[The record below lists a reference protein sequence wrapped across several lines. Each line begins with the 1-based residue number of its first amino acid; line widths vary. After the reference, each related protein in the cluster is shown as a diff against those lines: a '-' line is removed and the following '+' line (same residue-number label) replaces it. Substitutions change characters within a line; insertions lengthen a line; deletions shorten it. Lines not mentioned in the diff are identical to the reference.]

1 MYKAPRGTED
11 ILPAEQ
17 PYWRFVEAQAEAV
30 CRSYGYQR
38 IETPMFEEAGLF
50 ERGVGAASDIV
61 EKEMYTFPDRSGDLM
76 TLRPE
81 GTAPVCRAYLE
92 HGMAQLP
99 QPVRLYYLGPAF
111 RYERPQAGR
120 FRQHHQLG
128 VEALGEA
135 DPALDAEVISLAWD
149 LFQRLGLMVGAPRSI
164 GAPLLKLNSI
174 GCSQCRPRYIAE
186 LRANYSG
193 HVEQLCTDCR
203 SRLERNPLRLLDCK
217 QPGCQAVA
225 GAVPRSLDHLC
236 HDCRQH
242 FDGLQVYLKAL
253 AFPYSVDHRLVRGLD
268 YYTRTVFEV
277 QPVVEGAQSTM
288 AGGGRYDGLVEA
300 VGGKPTPAVG
310 FAAGLERIILN
321 LKRAGVHVPDS
332 GSPVAFMAH
341 LGPAAKERA
350 LLLAGELRR
359 RGITVVAAWSD
370 RSLRAQLRQA
380 NSVGARYA
388 LILGDAEL
396 ASGSVVVRDMATGEQ
411 QTVPQDQVG
420 GRLAL

>member
-17 PYWRFVEAQAEAV
+17 HYWRFVEGRAAALCEV
-30 CRSYGYQR
+30 YGYQR

-50 ERGVGAASDIV
+50 ERGVGPASDIV
-61 EKEMYTFPDRSGDLM
+61 EKEMYTFPDRSGDQM

-99 QPVRLYYLGPAF
+99 QPVRLYYFGPAF

-149 LFQRLGLMVGAPRSI
+149 LFQDLGLKEAS
-164 GAPLLKLNSI
+164 LKLNSI
-174 GCSQCRPRYIAE
+174 GCSQCRPVYVAALKGYYAAQVDR
-186 LRANYSG
+186 
-193 HVEQLCTDCR
+193 LCTDCR

-217 QPGCQAVA
+217 QPGCQALTEA
-225 GAVPRSLDHLC
+225 APRSLDHLC
-236 HDCRQH
+236 PECKEH
-242 FDGLQVYLKAL
+242 FDRLSTYLKAL
-253 AFPYSVDHRLVRGLD
+253 GYPYYLDHRLVRGLD

-277 QPVVEGAQSTM
+277 QPLVEGAQSTM
-288 AGGGRYDGLVEA
+288 AGGGRYDGLMETL
-300 VGGKPTPAVG
+300 GGKPTPAVG
-310 FAAGLERIILN
+310 FAAGLERIVLN
-321 LKRAGVHVPDS
+321 LKRAGIAVPT
-332 GSPVAFMAH
+332 PEAPRVFLAH
-341 LGPAAKERA
+341 LGPAAKE
-350 LLLAGELRR
+350 LAVVLGNQLRR
-359 RGITVVAAWSD
+359 QGVKVVAAWSD

-380 NSVGARYA
+380 NALGARYA
-388 LILGDAEL
+388 LILGDTEVA
-396 ASGSVVVRDMATGEQ
+396 AGTVVVRDMSTGEQ
-411 QTVPQDQVG
+411 QTVPRDQVAAWV
-420 GRLAL
+420 LPSTTPTT